1 MKIIYISGAIPFH
14 ENLRGTTALP
24 YHLMVHRNRDI
35 TIEIYSYNSNR
46 LTEKQI
52 QQVEQELNVK
62 IHVVKRYG
70 FLIGIIEQ
78 FLFLRILLKYPY
90 LYYQKLAKNIV
101 DEINKKR
108 PDGIWVYGEE
118 MDRVVRQFPRY
129 KRIHTFPDCEWLYYY
144 RLLRLHFV
152 VSNWKQY
159 MRALFMMPKYMRMER
174 DCCQDATV
182 LHHLVGDMDL
192 QMFKSLH
199 PKSNAI
205 FLRHPHYDIY
215 PLKKDVSFSCPK
227 IKLLITGQNNIYM
240 HEGVKEMIDA
250 FVENNEY
257 SKSLTSSY
265 EITFLGKGW
274 ENETKQLRAIGFPT
288 NHLQYA
294 EIYVEEIRKYDVQLS
309 PIVIGTGTKGKVL
322 DALANGLLLI
332 GTPFA
337 LENVAVENMVS
348 CVEYHSGSELIKIL
362 LDIKGNK
369 TMYEDIARKGRDMIM
384 TLHSRKLLS
393 SELFKFYA

>member
-24 YHLMVHRNRDI
+24 YHLMVHRNSDI
-35 TIEIYSYNSNR
+35 AIEIYCYNTNR

-52 QQVEQELNVK
+52 EQVEQELNVK
-62 IHVVKRYG
+62 IHIVKRRG
-70 FLIGIIEQ
+70 FLTSIIER

-90 LYYQKLAKNIV
+90 LCYQKLAKEV
-101 DEINKKR
+101 VEEINMKQ

-118 MDRVVRQFPRY
+118 MDRIVRQFPIY
-129 KRIHTFPDCEWLYYY
+129 KRIHTFPDCESLYYY

-159 MRALFMMPKYMRMER
+159 LRALFMMPKYMRMER

-182 LHHLVGDMDL
+182 LHHLVGDRDV
-192 QMFKSLH
+192 QMFKSLN

-205 FLRHPHYDIY
+205 FLRHPHYDIC
-215 PLKKDVSFSCPK
+215 PKEKDVCFSHPK
-227 IKLLITGQNNIYM
+227 IKLLIAGQNNIYM
-240 HEGVKEMIDA
+240 HEGVKDMIDVFA
-250 FVENNEY
+250 ENVGCM
-257 SKSLTSSY
+257 KALISSY

-274 ENETKQLRAIGFPT
+274 EKETDQLKAIGFST
-288 NHLQYA
+288 NHIKFA
-294 EIYVEEIRKYDVQLS
+294 ENYVEEIRKYDIQLT

-362 LDIKGNK
+362 LDIEGK
-369 TMYEDIARKGRDMIM
+369 TKMYEDIARKGREMIM
-384 TLHSRKLLS
+384 THHSRKLLS
-393 SELFKFYA
+393 SELFKFYV

>member
-1 MKIIYISGAIPFH
+1 
-14 ENLRGTTALP
+14 
-24 YHLMVHRNRDI
+24 
-35 TIEIYSYNSNR
+35 
-46 LTEKQI
+46 
-52 QQVEQELNVK
+52 
-62 IHVVKRYG
+62 
-70 FLIGIIEQ
+70 
-78 FLFLRILLKYPY
+78 
-90 LYYQKLAKNIV
+90 
-101 DEINKKR
+101 
-108 PDGIWVYGEE
+108 
-118 MDRVVRQFPRY
+118 
-129 KRIHTFPDCEWLYYY
+129 
-144 RLLRLHFV
+144 
-152 VSNWKQY
+152 
-159 MRALFMMPKYMRMER
+159 
-174 DCCQDATV
+174 
-182 LHHLVGDMDL
+182 
-192 QMFKSLH
+192 
-199 PKSNAI
+199 
-205 FLRHPHYDIY
+205 
-215 PLKKDVSFSCPK
+215 
-227 IKLLITGQNNIYM
+227 M

-393 SELFKFYA
+393 SELFKFYE